1 MIPEIAG
8 YITRREGRKF
18 LKLNSAPDESIINSS
33 LLRPG
38 EQLSLYI
45 HIPFCRKLCP
55 FCCFNR
61 YLFHEDKART
71 YFKELR
77 RELDIYIERGFTFRD
92 FYFGG
97 GTPTVMMDELC
108 SFIAYLHSKF
118 QVNAISLETTPQ
130 ELTPPTIEALKKAGV
145 NRLSLG
151 IQSFDDNML
160 KAMGRTTVSGKEAID
175 RVCDVLGEFT
185 TVNIDLI
192 FNFPFQTLEVFKKD
206 VAVFKQLQIDQATFY
221 PLMPSPHK
229 KEALER
235 RFDRVDYRSESRYY
249 AVILNEILDAGFK
262 PSTTW
267 CFSRGSRMIDEY
279 IVDYADYI
287 GIGAGSVSL
296 INGIF
301 YVNSFTLEGYSNK
314 IKTGRLPVAL
324 SRRLS
329 PKEYLRY
336 FLLTKLFGT
345 RVDTAQFKQQF
356 GTDINNLLGTE
367 LRLLRLAGAIT
378 ENAGIIQLTRRGMY
392 IVSVMMRE
400 FFASLNNLREYCIEN
415 KI

>member
-145 NRLSLG
+145 NRLSLA
-151 IQSFDDNML
+151 F
-160 KAMGRTTVSGKEAID
+160 
-175 RVCDVLGEFT
+175 RV
-185 TVNIDLI
+185 
-192 FNFPFQTLEVFKKD
+192 
-206 VAVFKQLQIDQATFY
+206 
-221 PLMPSPHK
+221 
-229 KEALER
+229 R
-235 RFDRVDYRSESRYY
+235 
-249 AVILNEILDAGFK
+249 
-262 PSTTW
+262 
-267 CFSRGSRMIDEY
+267 
-279 IVDYADYI
+279 
-287 GIGAGSVSL
+287 
-296 INGIF
+296 
-301 YVNSFTLEGYSNK
+301 
-314 IKTGRLPVAL
+314 
-324 SRRLS
+324 
-329 PKEYLRY
+329 
-336 FLLTKLFGT
+336 
-345 RVDTAQFKQQF
+345 
-356 GTDINNLLGTE
+356 
-367 LRLLRLAGAIT
+367 
-378 ENAGIIQLTRRGMY
+378 
-392 IVSVMMRE
+392 
-400 FFASLNNLREYCIEN
+400 
-415 KI
+415 